1 MTSTIYADRHDD
13 ATASSAPFA
22 LKARRAATA
31 LFAFARG
38 RIQGSPDLRLDDHLL
53 QDIGLTRADY
63 EALRG

>member
-1 MTSTIYADRHDD
+1 MTSTTYSDRPDD
-13 ATASSAPFA
+13 VTDSPAPFA

-38 RIQGSPDLRLDDHLL
+38 RFQGSPDLRLDDHLL